1 MVEAVGD
8 FGVGAVGF
16 FALKKL
22 ESFLLLPPQTL
33 HRSWEKNILSKGVI
47 CMDVQCDMT
56 GYSVNVAF
64 IVICEDNT

>member
-33 HRSWEKNILSKGVI
+33 HRSWEKKHPLKRGNLYE
-47 CMDVQCDMT
+47 CAM
-56 GYSVNVAF
+56 
-64 IVICEDNT
+64 